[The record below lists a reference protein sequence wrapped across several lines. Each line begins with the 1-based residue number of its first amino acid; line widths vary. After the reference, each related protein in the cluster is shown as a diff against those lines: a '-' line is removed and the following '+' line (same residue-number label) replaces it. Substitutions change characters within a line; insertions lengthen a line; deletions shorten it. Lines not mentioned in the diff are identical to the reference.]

1 MATYKALSKEVPG
14 KLKPEGPGTNPVEI
28 KGKSIPG
35 GEDGLRLKLSWCLQN
50 KREDQCALTL
60 MRVVKREA

>member
-1 MATYKALSKEVPG
+1 MATYKALSKEAAG

-35 GEDGLRLKLSWCLQN
+35 REGGLRLKLSWCLQN
-50 KREDQCALTL
+50 KRENQCALTL
-60 MRVVKREA
+60 MRVVKCEA